1 MVVQQ
6 GGHRVRP
13 PLTSLGSAVYIKK
26 RLCLAVSIA
35 IAGLPAA
42 HAQSTANATPD
53 GSADAATLDRI
64 EVRPQFES
72 QMRAIDFK
80 RDSDA
85 IKDVV
90 SSDAMGQYPDKNVAE
105 SLQRLPGV
113 SVTRDQGEGRYV
125 VIRGLDAAL
134 NSVSVDGGVCT
145 TWAQTAHSSS
155 SGSIGAWQTGH
166 CNAAASGTATGRP
179 AASRRA
185 SKRSISRRAGTWRPR
200 V

>member
-1 MVVQQ
+1 M
-6 GGHRVRP
+6 
-13 PLTSLGSAVYIKK
+13 YIKK

-113 SVTRDQGEGRYV
+113 SVTR
-125 VIRGLDAAL
+125 
-134 NSVSVDGGVCT
+134 GGGGT
-145 TWAQTAHSSS
+145 FT
-155 SGSIGAWQTGH
+155 
-166 CNAAASGTATGRP
+166 AAAPR
-179 AASRRA
+179 SRRRGGTCA
-185 SKRSISRRAGTWRPR
+185 APRA
-200 V
+200 